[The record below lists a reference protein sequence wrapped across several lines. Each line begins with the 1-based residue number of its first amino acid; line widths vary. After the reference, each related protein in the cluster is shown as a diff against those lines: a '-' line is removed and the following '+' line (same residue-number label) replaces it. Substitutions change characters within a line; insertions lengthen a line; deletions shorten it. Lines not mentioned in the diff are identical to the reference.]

1 VRAGIPASSGED
13 PGMGRTDA
21 YGAAQVSRRTLVVG
35 ALAAT
40 LAACSDDPAPA
51 PAPAPAGP
59 ATTTAPSPTPSPTPT
74 VPVDTRPRWPLTG
87 ELLKDRKDARHAAVA
102 VKVPDNRQEHPQRGI
117 NDADVVFVQLE
128 GYLDADGYSSTRL
141 VPVFHS
147 TMPETVE
154 PVRSIRPVD
163 VPLLSPMDAIIG
175 NTGAAKWTIKYVEK
189 HDEHLEAMLSYLATR
204 GTGSYG
210 TDQSRVYTYQGQTY
224 YDRATTCHPKVLAK
238 QTKRFRDGPPQLYF
252 PIASSK
258 GEVSTVKGKKGRTLG
273 VPYKGNGYLMG
284 YTYDKKSGRYLRS
297 MPWGPHVL
305 ADGQRVWTDNV
316 LVIKAHQHFEHHE
329 PFHDIIDAKGTFL
342 YFHGGRYVTGTWRK
356 AGIAKPFT
364 FTLTNGQP
372 LKMAAGR
379 TFVEL
384 PDTKAKLRVG

>member
-1 VRAGIPASSGED
+1 MD
-13 PGMGRTDA
+13 GRSLDGVA
-21 YGAAQVSRRTLVVG
+21 RVSRRSLVLG

-40 LAACSDDPAPA
+40 LAACSDGPD

-59 ATTTAPSPTPSPTPT
+59 ASTPVASPTPSPTPT

-87 ELLKDRKDARHAAVA
+87 ELLKDRKDAQHAAVA
-102 VKVPDNRQEHPQRGI
+102 VKVPDNQQEHPQRGI
-117 NDADVVFVQLE
+117 DQADIVFVELE
-128 GYLDADGYSSTRL
+128 GYRDTRGYSGTRL

-147 TMPETVE
+147 RFPDTVE

-163 VPLLSPMDAIIG
+163 VALLSPMDAIIG
-175 NTGAAKWTIKYVEK
+175 NTGAAPWVVAYVK
-189 HDEHLEAMLSYLATR
+189 HHRAHLEGMLSYLNTQ

-210 TDQSRVYTYQGQTY
+210 TDPSRVYSIGGQTY

-238 QTKRFRDGPPQLYF
+238 QTKRFRDGPPQVYF

-258 GEVSTVKGKKGRTLG
+258 AEVSTVDGKPGRTLK
-273 VPYKGNGYLMG
+273 VPYKGDGYFMG
-284 YTYDKKSGRYLRS
+284 YTYDKGSGRYRRS

-305 ADGQRVWTDNV
+305 ADGTRVSTDNV
-316 LVIKAHQHFEHHE
+316 LVVKAHQHYGKIFKGKGHDE
-329 PFHDIIDAKGTFL
+329 PLHDVIDAKGTFL

-356 AGIAKPFT
+356 GAVTQPFT
-364 FTLTNGQP
+364 FTLADGEPLRMAPGQ
-372 LKMAAGR
+372 

-384 PDTKAKLRVG
+384 PDTRARLRIG

>member
-1 VRAGIPASSGED
+1 
-13 PGMGRTDA
+13 MGRTDA
-21 YGAAQVSRRTLVVG
+21 YGAAQVGRRTLLVG
-35 ALAAT
+35 AVAAS
-40 LAACSDDPAPA
+40 LAACSDDAPPAPA
-51 PAPAPAGP
+51 PAAAPAGTP
-59 ATTTAPSPTPSPTPT
+59 TPTPTPSPTPT

-87 ELLKDRKDARHAAVA
+87 ELLKDPKDARHAAVA

-117 NDADVVFVQLE
+117 GDADIVFVQLE

-147 TMPETVE
+147 KMPDTVE

-163 VPLLSPMDAIIG
+163 VPLLSPMNAIIG
-175 NTGAAKWTIKYVEK
+175 NTGGSKWVVAYVKK
-189 HDEHLEAMLSYLATR
+189 HRKHLEGMLSYLATR

-210 TDQSRVYTYQGQTY
+210 TDQSRVYQYQGQTY
-224 YDRATTCHPKVLAK
+224 YDRATTCHPQVLAK
-238 QTKRFRDGPPQLYF
+238 QTKRFRDGPPLVYF

-258 GEVSTVKGKKGRTLG
+258 KEVSTVDGKKGRTLK
-273 VPYKGNGYLMG
+273 VPYKGDGYLMG

-305 ADGQRVWTDNV
+305 ADGKRVSTDNV
-316 LVIKAHQHFEHHE
+316 LVVKARQHFEHHE
-329 PFHDIIDAKGTFL
+329 PIHDIIDEKGTFY

-356 AGIAKPFT
+356 AGVAKPFS
-364 FTLTNGQP
+364 FTLKDGRP
-372 LKMAAGR
+372 LKMAAGQ

-384 PDTKAKLRVG
+384 PDTKAELRIGD

>member
-1 VRAGIPASSGED
+1 MEMD
-13 PGMGRTDA
+13 GRSLDEV
-21 YGAAQVSRRTLVVG
+21 GVVSRRTLVLG
-35 ALAAT
+35 ALAAS
-40 LAACSDDPAPA
+40 LAACSDAPD

-59 ATTTAPSPTPSPTPT
+59 ASTPAASPTPSPTPT

-87 ELLKDRKDARHAAVA
+87 ELLKDRKAARHAAVA
-102 VKVPDNRQEHPQRGI
+102 VKVPDNQQEHPQRGI
-117 NDADVVFVQLE
+117 DKADIVFVELE
-128 GYLDADGYSSTRL
+128 GYRDAAGYSGTRL

-147 TMPETVE
+147 RFPDTVE

-163 VPLLSPMDAIIG
+163 VALLSPMDAIIG
-175 NTGAAKWTIKYVEK
+175 NTGAAPWVINYVK
-189 HDEHLEAMLSYLATR
+189 AHRAHLEGMLSYLATQ

-210 TDQSRVYTYQGQTY
+210 TDQSRVYSISGQNY

-258 GEVSTVKGKKGRTLG
+258 AEVSTVEGKRGRTLE
-273 VPYKGNGYLMG
+273 VPYKGDGYLMG
-284 YTYDKKSGRYLRS
+284 YTYDKGSGRYRRS

-305 ADGQRVWTDNV
+305 ADGTRVSTDNV
-316 LVIKAHQHFEHHE
+316 LVIKAHQHYGKIYRGKGHDE
-329 PFHDIIDAKGTFL
+329 PLHDVIDAKGTFL

-356 AGIAKPFT
+356 GTVTQPFT
-364 FTLTNGQP
+364 FTLADGRP
-372 LKMAAGR
+372 LKMAPGQ

-384 PDTKAKLRVG
+384 PDTKAKLRIG